1 MNTNQVIVIKE
12 LMKLESRVTAL
23 SRSYGYDLDRI
34 KATIKEARERIE
46 ND

>member
-23 SRSYGYDLDRI
+23 SRSYGYDLDKI
-34 KATIKEARERIE
+34 KIAIKEARERIS
-46 ND
+46 DD